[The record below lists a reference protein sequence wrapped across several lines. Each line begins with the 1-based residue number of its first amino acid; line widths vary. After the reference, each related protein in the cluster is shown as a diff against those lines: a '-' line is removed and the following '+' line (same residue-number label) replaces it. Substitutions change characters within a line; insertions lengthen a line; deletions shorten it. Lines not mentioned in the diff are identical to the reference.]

1 MNAKTFKLLEEAD
14 WGTISRK
21 LLAYTI
27 KKARNLRWRGIL
39 GISERADELIAGV
52 SCEDV
57 VQLVIIKTIEGIRKW
72 DPDKGE
78 LEPWLIQ
85 QVNSEI
91 SHLVES
97 RLHKNE
103 VTDISES
110 VENSEIVSTATSSPS
125 SGFFPIDPA
134 KIVLKQQEIEEK
146 LSIIYEA
153 ADGDPELDAVIM
165 SVLDGCDP
173 KPRYLSAEL
182 GVPIK
187 DINNRIRKL
196 ARRVMKDG
204 QDNEK

>member
-125 SGFFPIDPA
+125 LVFI
-134 KIVLKQQEIEEK
+134 
-146 LSIIYEA
+146 
-153 ADGDPELDAVIM
+153 
-165 SVLDGCDP
+165 
-173 KPRYLSAEL
+173 
-182 GVPIK
+182 
-187 DINNRIRKL
+187 
-196 ARRVMKDG
+196 
-204 QDNEK
+204 